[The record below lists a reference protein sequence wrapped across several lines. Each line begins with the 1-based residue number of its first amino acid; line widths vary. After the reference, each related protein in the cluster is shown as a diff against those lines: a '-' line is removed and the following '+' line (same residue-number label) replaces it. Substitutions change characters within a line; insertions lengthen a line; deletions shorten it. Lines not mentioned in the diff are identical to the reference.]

1 MSVEPLR
8 SVEPLTSVEPLVPE
22 PEVATVM
29 VVPWHDP
36 IVDAVGFDVR
46 SNYVE
51 LFWLNVLGPTAT
63 WALRRLVTGLDQYPL
78 GYELDLAETAGMLGL
93 AYSSGT
99 SNSFARALQRC
110 QLFGMSQAIPGGGL
124 AVRRK
129 VPPVAARHLSRMP
142 AQLQAMHAQWK
153 VREYTLSDLERGCA
167 LATAMVA
174 AGDDLEL
181 VERQLLAV
189 GVSPAAAVEATTFAT
204 AGRPAAEQPST

>member
-1 MSVEPLR
+1 MSIEPLVSVEPPVR
-8 SVEPLTSVEPLVPE
+8 DTEPV
-22 PEVATVM
+22 TVM

-63 WALRRLVTGLDQYPL
+63 WTLRRLVTGLDRYPL

-93 AYSSGT
+93 SYSTGT

-110 QLFGMSQAIPGGGL
+110 QLFGMSQSMPGGGL

-142 AQLQAMHAQWK
+142 PQLQAMHSQWR
-153 VREYTLSDLERGCA
+153 VREFTLNDLERGCA
-167 LATAMVA
+167 LAAAMVA
-174 AGDDLEL
+174 AGDEPEL

-189 GVSPAAAVEATTFAT
+189 GVPPAAAVEATAFVTTRGARTPTSERLAT
-204 AGRPAAEQPST
+204 

>member
-1 MSVEPLR
+1 MST
-8 SVEPLTSVEPLVPE
+8 EPLTSVESLVQE
-22 PEVATVM
+22 TEAATLM

-63 WALRRLVTGLDQYPL
+63 WTLRRLVTGLDRYPL

-99 SNSFARALQRC
+99 SNSFARALNRC
-110 QLFGMSQAIPGGGL
+110 QLFGMSQAMPGGGL

-142 AQLQAMHAQWK
+142 AQLQAMHSQWK
-153 VREYTLSDLERGCA
+153 VRECSLSDLERGCA
-167 LATAMVA
+167 LAAAMVA
-174 AGDDLEL
+174 AGDEPEL

-189 GVSPAAAVEATTFAT
+189 GVSPAAAVEATMFAT
-204 AGRPAAEQPST
+204 TRSADK

>member
-1 MSVEPLR
+1 MSVQ
-8 SVEPLTSVEPLVPE
+8 PLVRNTE
-22 PEVATVM
+22 PVTVM

-63 WALRRLVTGLDQYPL
+63 WTLRRLVTGLDRYPL

-93 AYSSGT
+93 SYSTGT

-110 QLFGMSQAIPGGGL
+110 QLFGMSQSMPGGGL

-142 AQLQAMHAQWK
+142 PQLQVMHSQWQ
-153 VREYTLSDLERGCA
+153 VREFTLNDLERGCA
-167 LATAMVA
+167 LAAAMVA
-174 AGDDLEL
+174 AGDDPEL

-204 AGRPAAEQPST
+204 TRGTGALTTERLAT

>member
-1 MSVEPLR
+1 MSTAPFTLAAEQPC
-8 SVEPLTSVEPLVPE
+8 
-22 PEVATVM
+22 VM

-46 SNYVE
+46 SQYVE

-63 WALRRLVTGLDQYPL
+63 WALRRLVTGLDRYPL
-78 GYELDLAETAGMLGL
+78 GYELDLAETASMLGL

-110 QLFGMSQAIPGGGL
+110 VLFGMSQPVPDGL
-124 AVRRK
+124 AVRRR

-142 AQLQAMHAQWK
+142 AGLQQMHRQWQ
-153 VREYTLSDLERGCA
+153 VREWSFNDLERGRA
-167 LATAMVA
+167 LAETMIA
-174 AGDDLEL
+174 AGDDPEV

-189 GVSPAAAVEATTFAT
+189 GVSPAAAAEATALAL
-204 AGRPAAEQPST
+204 AGRA